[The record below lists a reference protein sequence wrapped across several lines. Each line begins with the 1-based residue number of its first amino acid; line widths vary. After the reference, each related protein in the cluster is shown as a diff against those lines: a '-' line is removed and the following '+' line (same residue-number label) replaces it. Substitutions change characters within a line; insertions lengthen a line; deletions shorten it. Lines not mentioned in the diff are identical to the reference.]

1 MSENDVKVSYND
13 EFLTLNQITDLT
25 GGHYQTIKKIVEKM
39 VANNDIEMG
48 SVVRKNRTFPAYKL
62 NHKNIAEIQI
72 ILKEIK
78 SSSKPVKMNENV
90 ISKYGVNAT
99 SKTVSSIVSNSS
111 ENETVKMNEN
121 ESNVKIYEV
130 TKHNNELEN
139 RIKVLEAENKDLQ
152 LAKVNEVSAINNEKV
167 KIESEL
173 YKAQADLKLIEDKS
187 KTMESAY
194 AEKKIEVD
202 KLKKILGLKNAIII
216 TLSAVLLI
224 IATVGITILIISRHV

>member
-1 MSENDVKVSYND
+1 MTDIDSLWGE
-13 EFLTLNQITDLT
+13 EFEIPKEKEKT
-25 GGHYQTIKKIVEKM
+25 KKIVEKM

-99 SKTVSSIVSNSS
+99 SKTVSNIVSNSS

-152 LAKVNEVSAINNEKV
+152 LSKVNEVNAINNEKV

>member
-78 SSSKPVKMNENV
+78 SSS
-90 ISKYGVNAT
+90 
-99 SKTVSSIVSNSS
+99 
-111 ENETVKMNEN
+111 
-121 ESNVKIYEV
+121 
-130 TKHNNELEN
+130 
-139 RIKVLEAENKDLQ
+139 DLRRR
-152 LAKVNEVSAINNEKV
+152 LLDIGLINNT
-167 KIESEL
+167 KIECVGQSPSGDPKAFLIRGAVIALRSE
-173 YKAQADLKLIEDKS
+173 DGNNIIVNCIDK
-187 KTMESAY
+187 E
-194 AEKKIEVD
+194 
-202 KLKKILGLKNAIII
+202 G
-216 TLSAVLLI
+216 
-224 IATVGITILIISRHV
+224 

>member
-1 MSENDVKVSYND
+1 
-13 EFLTLNQITDLT
+13 
-25 GGHYQTIKKIVEKM
+25 
-39 VANNDIEMG
+39 
-48 SVVRKNRTFPAYKL
+48 
-62 NHKNIAEIQI
+62 
-72 ILKEIK
+72 
-78 SSSKPVKMNENV
+78 MNENV
-90 ISKYGVNAT
+90 ISKYGVNAIN
-99 SKTVSSIVSNSS
+99 KTVSNIVSNSS
-111 ENETVKMNEN
+111 ENEKLKMNEN

-202 KLKKILGLKNAIII
+202 KLNKIIGLKNAIII
-216 TLSAVLLI
+216 TLSAILLI
-224 IATVGITILIISRHV
+224 IATVGVTVMILNRPV